1 MVQAVFPRVEQRTVQ
16 GAVVDLVRD
25 AIISG
30 VLEPGER
37 LTESIIAQQMNV
49 SRAPL
54 REALRQLEEEGLV
67 VRQPNRG
74 CSVVDLSEQDIREIF
89 SLRCTLECMAIEW
102 AVANLTPADFAEM
115 RASIEQCR
123 QAIDANDPDR
133 LTRLDMQ
140 FHERICARAMHGRL
154 LKAWSTNNGQ
164 VRMVINGRFRL
175 LSDYVPK
182 TVLND
187 HTRLLD
193 AFQRGDVAA
202 AITLTQEVNERVTRE
217 TGRLLRSKR
226 TAASQ
231 TEHTSSKG
239 LVSPTPLP
247 GEPDHSLGEPDH
259 SLKENHTSG

>member
-1 MVQAVFPRVEQRTVQ
+1 M
-16 GAVVDLVRD
+16 
-25 AIISG
+25 
-30 VLEPGER
+30 
-37 LTESIIAQQMNV
+37 
-49 SRAPL
+49 

-74 CSVVDLSEQDIREIF
+74 CSVIDLSEQDIREIF

-102 AVANLTPADFAEM
+102 AVAHLTPADFAEM

-123 QAIDANDPDR
+123 QAIEANDPDR

-140 FHERICARAMHGRL
+140 FHELICARAIHGRL

-175 LSDYVPK
+175 LSDYVPRS
-182 TVLND
+182 VISD

-193 AFQRGDVAA
+193 AFERGDIAA
-202 AITLTQEVNERVTRE
+202 AIALTQEVNERVTKE
-217 TGRLLRSKR
+217 TTQLVRAKR

-231 TEHTSSKG
+231 TEHTSRKG
-239 LVSPTPLP
+239 FVGPMPPRS
-247 GEPDHSLGEPDH
+247 EPDHGQGE
-259 SLKENHTSG
+259 NRTSG